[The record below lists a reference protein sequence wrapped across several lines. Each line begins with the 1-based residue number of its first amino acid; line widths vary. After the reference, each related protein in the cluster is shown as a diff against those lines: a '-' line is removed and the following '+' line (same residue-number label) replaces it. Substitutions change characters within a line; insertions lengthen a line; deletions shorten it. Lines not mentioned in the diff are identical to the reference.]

1 MKCKCTLDNIALDN
15 EIEYS
20 DIVSFHCRLLM
31 LKPTLRD
38 NQINKSYPSVSEI
51 LSPNPNTARGRE
63 KLRVFYHPSNIPF
76 VKLHVYC
83 NGREIDYQD
92 PQLKQ
97 LIKIGDQQ
105 HIAGFKL

>member
-1 MKCKCTLDNIALDN
+1 
-15 EIEYS
+15 
-20 DIVSFHCRLLM
+20 M

-51 LSPNPNTARGRE
+51 VSPNPNTARGRE
-63 KLRVFYHPSNIPF
+63 KLRVFYHQSNIPF

-105 HIAGFKL
+105 HIARFKL